1 MGLRLFE
8 YEASTENYQVQPYGL
23 QNAASCYAYDL
34 QRCLDLCLMHRPQ
47 PKPCNFVNMIQ
58 IEDYQEGS
66 VHTVQEGD
74 SSSSSG
80 TASNASVHTELQ
92 HHEDDGTK
100 YDLDLPDHAPR
111 FSQFPSFPP
120 RRGDLIHIVSNDEPP
135 AVGETE

>member
-1 MGLRLFE
+1 MVTSTPQGCSAHRQPAFATGLRLSE

-23 QNAASCYAYDL
+23 QNAASSYAYNL
-34 QRCLDLCLMHRPQ
+34 QRRLDLCLMHRPQ
-47 PKPCNFVNMIQ
+47 PKPRNFVNMIQ

-74 SSSSSG
+74 PSSSSG

-92 HHEDDGTK
+92 HHEDEGVK
-100 YDLDLPDHAPR
+100 YDLDILDHAPG

-120 RRGDLIHIVSNDEPP
+120 R
-135 AVGETE
+135 